1 MLVQVP
7 NHESRRRNDRVLPP
21 DQGRPHPLRAAQ
33 RRPVRAARA
42 DGTDAAGRRGAGRAV
57 APAQLHH
64 RHRLAD
70 RRADAGIDP
79 ARCAVRQRLAHG
91 QADPAACLRCAGHA
105 GDEARACAAR
115 PNDLLRGCIGH
126 LYLDARRRAHAPP
139 AGLAARM
146 AGMSAAQPFNHDVSR
161 DHTLDA
167 CFLGPYGENDTLLE
181 KMLVEFLRDHVYWRR
196 NFHPEDPPAIG
207 TGAAHHPDYLAFESR
222 MRRELHQLSA
232 ALKKSVPFH
241 SPRYIGHMASDLLL
255 PGLAAQ
261 MLTLPYNPNNVSE
274 DAAPVTVDMEVQ
286 AGLQL
291 ARMLGYPHDPAQDAC
306 AFGHLTSGGTLANYQ
321 ALRLA
326 LALKAFPVALRAAQ
340 VPDLDLPTDD
350 WSAFNL
356 TQADSIALLTAW
368 QAWLA
373 AQTPAERSRWLRRV
387 ERERIEQRGL
397 VGFFAAHVQLKVPLV
412 LAPVT
417 AHYSWSKGLKLL
429 GLGRDQLELL
439 PTDGMRLDGAALC
452 DTLERCARERQS
464 VLMCVAVLGGTEYGT
479 IDPIDAVLAARQ
491 ASRGRGLDFAVHV
504 DAAWGGYLATVF
516 RHEDGSLRTR
526 DEVAADYVQFPTP
539 AVHAAF
545 AALGDTDSAT
555 VDPHKLGYLPYG
567 SGAFVCRD
575 HRAMALLAERADYVF
590 HGGTPKDYLAR
601 YRSLGQFIPEGS
613 KSGAAAAAV
622 YVTHKVLPLDH
633 AHFGALPRATVRAA
647 ETFHARAQRFALELA
662 DCVHALVPFAPD
674 SNLVC
679 LALNPRGNASVAG
692 ANAFVRA
699 LHDLLRCD
707 PGQPLQLKEFFG
719 SVTTLRPDALGAAE
733 TARILHAVALDPTTL
748 QRDGDDDRLLILRH
762 TLMNPFL
769 IDHENGISYIDRY
782 FEFLGRRVRALTA
795 PGGQARP

>member
-1 MLVQVP
+1 M
-7 NHESRRRNDRVLPP
+7 N
-21 DQGRPHPLRAAQ
+21 
-33 RRPVRAARA
+33 
-42 DGTDAAGRRGAGRAV
+42 
-57 APAQLHH
+57 
-64 RHRLAD
+64 
-70 RRADAGIDP
+70 
-79 ARCAVRQRLAHG
+79 
-91 QADPAACLRCAGHA
+91 
-105 GDEARACAAR
+105 AAR
-115 PNDLLRGCIGH
+115 PF
-126 LYLDARRRAHAPP
+126 P
-139 AGLAARM
+139 AEE
-146 AGMSAAQPFNHDVSR
+146 PR

-181 KMLVEFLRDHVYWRR
+181 KLLVEFLRDHVYWRR
-196 NFHPEDPPAIG
+196 NFHPEDPPAIA
-207 TGAAHHPDYLAFESR
+207 TAAAHHPDYLAFESR

-340 VPDLDLPTDD
+340 VPELALPADD

-356 TQADSIALLTAW
+356 SHTDGIALLQAW
-368 QAWLA
+368 QHWLA
-373 AQTPAERSRWLRRV
+373 AQAPTQRAHWLQRV
-387 ERERIEQRGL
+387 ENERIEQRGL
-397 VGFFAAHVQLKVPLV
+397 AGFFAAHPSLRVPLV

-439 PTDGMRLDGAALC
+439 PTAGMRLDPAALR
-452 DTLERCARERQS
+452 DTLERCARERRP

-479 IDPIDAVLAARQ
+479 IDPIDAVLAARHE
-491 ASRGRGLDFAVHV
+491 SRERGLDFAVHV
-504 DAAWGGYLATVF
+504 DAAWGGYLATLF
-516 RHEDGSLRTR
+516 RHEDSSLRTR

-545 AALGDTDSAT
+545 AALGDTDSVT

-567 SGAFVCRD
+567 SGAFICRD

-590 HGGTPKDYLAR
+590 HAATPAGYLAR

-662 DCVHALVPFAPD
+662 GCVHALVPFAPD

-679 LALNPRGNASVAG
+679 LALNPHGNTSVAT

-699 LHDLLRCD
+699 LHDELRCD
-707 PGQPLQLKEFFG
+707 PQQPLQLKEFFG
-719 SVTTLRPDALGAAE
+719 SVTSLRPEMLGPAQTTRILGALG
-733 TARILHAVALDPTTL
+733 LDPASFVP
-748 QRDGDDDRLLILRH
+748 GDDRLLILRH
-762 TLMNPFL
+762 TLMNPYL

-782 FEFLGRRVRALTA
+782 FDFLGRRVRALHGA
-795 PGGQARP
+795 AAFHP

>member
-1 MLVQVP
+1 
-7 NHESRRRNDRVLPP
+7 
-21 DQGRPHPLRAAQ
+21 
-33 RRPVRAARA
+33 
-42 DGTDAAGRRGAGRAV
+42 
-57 APAQLHH
+57 
-64 RHRLAD
+64 
-70 RRADAGIDP
+70 
-79 ARCAVRQRLAHG
+79 
-91 QADPAACLRCAGHA
+91 
-105 GDEARACAAR
+105 
-115 PNDLLRGCIGH
+115 
-126 LYLDARRRAHAPP
+126 
-139 AGLAARM
+139 
-146 AGMSAAQPFNHDVSR
+146 MSAAQPFNNGEPR
-161 DHTLDA
+161 DHALDA
-167 CFLGPYGENDTLLE
+167 CFLGPYGENDALLE
-181 KMLVEFLRDHVYWRR
+181 KLLVEFLRDHVYWRR
-196 NFHPEDPPAIG
+196 NFHPEDPPAIA
-207 TGAAHHPDYLAFESR
+207 TAAAHHPDYLAFESR

-291 ARMLGYPHDPAQDAC
+291 ARMLGYPHDPARDAC
-306 AFGHLTSGGTLANYQ
+306 AFGHLTSGGTMANYQ

-340 VPDLDLPTDD
+340 VPELALPADD

-356 TQADSIALLTAW
+356 SHADGIALLQAW
-368 QAWLA
+368 RQWLA
-373 AQTPAERSRWLRRV
+373 AQAPAERTHWLQRV
-387 ERERIEQRGL
+387 ENERIEQLGL
-397 VGFFAAHVQLKVPLV
+397 VGFFAAHPSLRVPLV

-429 GLGRDQLELL
+429 GLGRNQLELL
-439 PTDGMRLDGAALC
+439 PTASMRLDPAALR
-452 DTLERCARERQS
+452 DTLERCARERQP

-479 IDPIDAVLAARQ
+479 IDPIDAVLAARRE
-491 ASRGRGLDFAVHV
+491 SRRHGLDFAVHV
-504 DAAWGGYLATVF
+504 DAAWGGYLATLF

-526 DEVAADYVQFPTP
+526 DEVAADYTQFPTP

-545 AALGDTDSAT
+545 AALGDTDSVT

-567 SGAFVCRD
+567 SGAFICRD

-590 HGGTPKDYLAR
+590 HAATPAGYLAR

-633 AHFGALPRATVRAA
+633 VHFGRLPRATVRAA

-662 DCVHALVPFAPD
+662 GCVHALVPFAPD

-679 LALNPRGNASVAG
+679 LALNLHGNTSVAT

-699 LHDLLRCD
+699 LHDELRCD
-707 PGQPLQLKEFFG
+707 PQQPLQMKEFFG
-719 SVTTLRPDALGAAE
+719 SVTSLRPDMLGPAQ
-733 TARILHAVALDPTTL
+733 TARIFATLGLDTATL
-748 QRDGDDDRLLILRH
+748 GPDEDRLLILRH
-762 TLMNPFL
+762 TLMNPYL

-782 FEFLGRRVRALTA
+782 FDFLGRRVRALHGA
-795 PGGQARP
+795 AGSHP

>member
-1 MLVQVP
+1 
-7 NHESRRRNDRVLPP
+7 
-21 DQGRPHPLRAAQ
+21 
-33 RRPVRAARA
+33 
-42 DGTDAAGRRGAGRAV
+42 
-57 APAQLHH
+57 
-64 RHRLAD
+64 
-70 RRADAGIDP
+70 
-79 ARCAVRQRLAHG
+79 
-91 QADPAACLRCAGHA
+91 
-105 GDEARACAAR
+105 
-115 PNDLLRGCIGH
+115 
-126 LYLDARRRAHAPP
+126 
-139 AGLAARM
+139 
-146 AGMSAAQPFNHDVSR
+146 MSAAQPFDHVEPR

-181 KMLVEFLRDHVYWRR
+181 KLLVEFLRDHVYWRR

-291 ARMLGYPHDPAQDAC
+291 ARMLGYPHDPAQEAC

-326 LALKAFPVALRAAQ
+326 LALKAFPVALRAAGA
-340 VPDLDLPTDD
+340 PELALPADD

-356 TQADSIALLTAW
+356 STADGIALLETW
-368 QAWLA
+368 QHWLA
-373 AQTPAERSRWLRRV
+373 AQTPAQRAHWLHRV
-387 ERERIEQRGL
+387 ENERIEQLGL
-397 VGFFAAHVQLKVPLV
+397 VGFFAAHPSLRVPLV

-439 PTDGMRLDGAALC
+439 PTDGMRLNPAALA

-504 DAAWGGYLATVF
+504 DAAWGGYLATLF
-516 RHEDGSLRTR
+516 RNEDGSLRTR
-526 DEVAADYVQFPTP
+526 EEVAADYVQFPTP

-545 AALGDTDSAT
+545 AALGETDSVT

-567 SGAFVCRD
+567 SGAFICRD
-575 HRAMALLAERADYVF
+575 HRAMTLLAERADYVF
-590 HGGTPKDYLAR
+590 HAATPAGYLAR

-622 YVTHKVLPLDH
+622 YVTHRVLPLDH

-662 DCVHALVPFAPD
+662 DDVHALVPFAPD

-679 LALNPRGNASVAG
+679 LALNPCGNTSVAA
-692 ANAFVRA
+692 ANAFVRE
-699 LHDLLRCD
+699 LHDTLRCD
-707 PGQPLQLKEFFG
+707 PHQPLQTKEFFG
-719 SVTTLRPDALGAAE
+719 SVTSLRPDMLGPVQTSRIFAALGLD
-733 TARILHAVALDPTTL
+733 TASLGPDE
-748 QRDGDDDRLLILRH
+748 DRLLILRH
-762 TLMNPFL
+762 TLMNPYL

-782 FEFLGRRVRALTA
+782 FDFLGRRMRMLR
-795 PGGQARP
+795 GGATSQT

>member
-1 MLVQVP
+1 
-7 NHESRRRNDRVLPP
+7 
-21 DQGRPHPLRAAQ
+21 
-33 RRPVRAARA
+33 
-42 DGTDAAGRRGAGRAV
+42 
-57 APAQLHH
+57 
-64 RHRLAD
+64 
-70 RRADAGIDP
+70 
-79 ARCAVRQRLAHG
+79 
-91 QADPAACLRCAGHA
+91 
-105 GDEARACAAR
+105 
-115 PNDLLRGCIGH
+115 
-126 LYLDARRRAHAPP
+126 
-139 AGLAARM
+139 
-146 AGMSAAQPFNHDVSR
+146 MSAAQPFSDMELRN
-161 DHTLDA
+161 HTLDA

-196 NFHPEDPPAIG
+196 NFHPEDPPAIA

-340 VPDLDLPTDD
+340 VPGLNLPGDD

-356 TQADSIALLTAW
+356 AQADGIALLTAW
-368 QAWLA
+368 QSWLA
-373 AQTPAERSRWLRRV
+373 TLIPVERSRWSQRV
-387 ERERIEQRGL
+387 EGERIEQRGL
-397 VGFFAAHVQLKVPLV
+397 AGFFAAHPDLKVPLV

-429 GLGRDQLELL
+429 GLGRDQLALL
-439 PTDGMRLDGAALC
+439 STENMRLDPAALH
-452 DTLERCARERQS
+452 DTLERCARERQA

-479 IDPIDAVLAARQ
+479 IDPIDQVLAARE
-491 ASRGRGLDFAVHV
+491 ASRERGLDFAVHV
-504 DAAWGGYLATVF
+504 DAAWGGYLATLF
-516 RHEDGSLRTR
+516 RNEDGSLRSR
-526 DEVAADYVQFPTP
+526 DEVAADYVQFPTS

-545 AALGDTDSAT
+545 AALGATDSVT

-567 SGAFVCRD
+567 SGAFICRD
-575 HRAMALLAERADYVF
+575 HRAMTLLAERADYVF
-590 HGGTPKDYLAR
+590 HGGIPRDYLAR

-633 AHFGALPRATVRAA
+633 AHFGILPRATVRAA
-647 ETFHARAQRFALELA
+647 EIFDAHAQRFALEQA
-662 DCVHALVPFAPD
+662 DYVQALVPFAPD

-679 LALNPRGNASVAG
+679 LALNPRGNRSIAV
-692 ANAFVRA
+692 ANAFVRE
-699 LHDLLRCD
+699 LHDMLRCD
-707 PGQPLQLKEFFG
+707 PRQPLQTKEFFG
-719 SVTTLRPDALGAAE
+719 SVTTLRPDMLGPAQTTRIFTALGLD
-733 TARILHAVALDPTTL
+733 TSTLDP
-748 QRDGDDDRLLILRH
+748 REDRLMILRH
-762 TLMNPFL
+762 TLMNPYL

-782 FEFLGRRVRALTA
+782 FDFLGRRIRALRAVT
-795 PGGQARP
+795 RNDT

>member
-1 MLVQVP
+1 
-7 NHESRRRNDRVLPP
+7 
-21 DQGRPHPLRAAQ
+21 
-33 RRPVRAARA
+33 
-42 DGTDAAGRRGAGRAV
+42 
-57 APAQLHH
+57 
-64 RHRLAD
+64 
-70 RRADAGIDP
+70 
-79 ARCAVRQRLAHG
+79 
-91 QADPAACLRCAGHA
+91 
-105 GDEARACAAR
+105 
-115 PNDLLRGCIGH
+115 
-126 LYLDARRRAHAPP
+126 
-139 AGLAARM
+139 
-146 AGMSAAQPFNHDVSR
+146 MSAAQPFNNGEPR

-167 CFLGPYGENDTLLE
+167 CFLGPYGENDGLLE
-181 KMLVEFLRDHVYWRR
+181 KLMVEFLRDHVYWRR

-207 TGAAHHPDYLAFESR
+207 TGATHHPDYVAFESR

-286 AGLQL
+286 VGLQL

-340 VPDLDLPTDD
+340 VPELELPADD
-350 WSAFNL
+350 WRAFNL
-356 TQADSIALLTAW
+356 SQAEGIALLAAW

-373 AQTPAERSRWLRRV
+373 AQTPADRSRWLHRV
-387 ERERIEQRGL
+387 EDERIEQRGL
-397 VGFFAAHVQLKVPLV
+397 VDFFAAHPQLKVPLV

-429 GLGRDQLELL
+429 GLGRHQLELL
-439 PTDGMRLDGAALC
+439 RTDGMRLDPAALR
-452 DTLERCARERQS
+452 DTLERCAREQQG

-491 ASRGRGLDFAVHV
+491 ESRQRGLDFTVHV
-504 DAAWGGYLATVF
+504 DAAWGGYLATLF
-516 RHEDGSLRTR
+516 RNEDGSLRPR
-526 DEVAADYVQFPTP
+526 DEVATDYVQFPTP

-545 AALGDTDSAT
+545 AALGDTDSVT

-567 SGAFVCRD
+567 SGAFICRD

-590 HGGTPKDYLAR
+590 HGGTPKDYLSR

-633 AHFGALPRATVRAA
+633 AHFGRLPRATVRAA
-647 ETFHARAQRFALELA
+647 EAFHAGAQRFALKLSH
-662 DCVHALVPFAPD
+662 CVQALVPFAPD

-679 LALNPRGNASVAG
+679 LALNPRGNRSMAA
-692 ANAFVRA
+692 ANAFVSK
-699 LHDLLRCD
+699 LHDTLRSD
-707 PGQPLQLKEFFG
+707 PHQPLQTKEFFG
-719 SVTTLRPDALGAAE
+719 SVTTLRPDMLGPE
-733 TARILHAVALDPTTL
+733 QTSCIFSLLGLDTGQLDP
-748 QRDGDDDRLLILRH
+748 QEDRLLILRH

-769 IDHENGISYIDRY
+769 IDHENGINYMDRY
-782 FEFLGRRVRALTA
+782 FDFLARRVRALLDTA
-795 PGGQARP
+795 GTRP